1 MKFYTVDDLENILDI
16 YPCSIET
23 GYISYSKGYLI
34 DIIKQDF
41 DKERLFLK
49 RNIWNNEEPAVYG
62 LNDTTPYS
70 EEAKAF
76 AKSHKTHGGGRNL
89 IVMNEAYFSNAR
101 YAIENRY
108 WDSQQDTFKKDT
120 RAAIRNAVS
129 NPVMT
134 QNEAELRHVVG
145 ELLNTFLSKANKEIG
160 SMNDYL
166 QTKYSQFSSYQT
178 FYKASYVQQ
187 LIDGPAGLLLMLNV
201 QMKIM
206 EDGLKSL
213 SINYTKQK
221 QFLDNIVS
229 LLAEKN
235 YPDTDKVNTIVD
247 RIYARENPLIQQLR
261 EKYEEFGKIKT
272 EIYILEE
279 EIKMETEERIRT
291 CEKIYPGSSIIQHA
305 KDSGLLSISFH
316 LPDK

>member
-16 YPCSIET
+16 YPCSTET

-134 QNEAELRHVVG
+134 QNEAELRHVVE
-145 ELLNTFLSKANKEIG
+145 ELLNAFLSKVNKEIA
-160 SMNDYL
+160 SINDFL
-166 QTKYSQFSSYQT
+166 KSKYSQFYYYHT
-178 FYKASYVQQ
+178 FYMASYVQRQIGSPAELLTMLDNQ
-187 LIDGPAGLLLMLNV
+187 LKVMRNGI
-201 QMKIM
+201 Q
-206 EDGLKSL
+206 SL
-213 SINYTKQK
+213 SINDEKQEK
-221 QFLDNIVS
+221 FIDNIVS

-235 YPDTDKVNTIVD
+235 YPDTDKINTIVD
-247 RIYARENPLIQQLR
+247 RIYDREKHLIQQLR
-261 EKYEEFGKIKT
+261 EKYEKFGKIKT

-291 CEKIYPGSSIIQHA
+291 CEKIYPDSLIIQHA
-305 KDSGLLSISFH
+305 KDNGLLSISFR